1 MRFSV
6 QTQGFYPDDIE
17 YGDAL
22 PADVLRITNEQYA
35 EFFSA
40 LNTTAGNFV
49 VVYIDGDTLKISAV
63 RPDVYHTWSSESHTW
78 ILTDAA
84 QQQQK
89 EDQAAA
95 AALQKNQLLD
105 DVTKKIAPLQDAVDL
120 DMATDAETTQLAKLK
135 KYRVLLNRVD
145 TSTAPAITWPEK
157 PSS

>member
-6 QTQGFYPDDIE
+6 QTQGFYPEDIE
-17 YGDAL
+17 YGDTL
-22 PADVLRITNEQYA
+22 PTDAVTITDEQYA

-49 VVYIDGDTLKISAV
+49 VIYLDGEVLKISNV
-63 RPDVYHTWSSESHTW
+63 RPDVYHTWDSGSLAW
-78 ILTDAA
+78 VLTDAA

-89 EDQAAA
+89 ADHVAAA
-95 AALQKNQLLD
+95 VLQKSRLLD

-120 DMATDAETTQLAKLK
+120 DMATDTETAQLTKWK

-145 TSTAPAITWPEK
+145 TSTAPDITWPDK
-157 PSS
+157 PYK